1 MSRQSSL
8 RLWPEA
14 LKGQGQCLLRLTIIL
29 VILSIILALISAFWF
44 NRPGSISEKATLSNL
59 SRARRDIQH
68 DFSRLLDRLQKRQA
82 QFAAQALPSDPGARF
97 EFFRDK
103 NLNPALE
110 GVASFDEKLNPEVW
124 YGSVANLKP
133 LAASQDKFLAD
144 LLAGSFVI
152 QDKASAYLVSLKA
165 AGQNSYLAIF
175 ELLAFEPQFESSYL
189 RQYLRLKSLKKT
201 GADIDF
207 WEYYHETEAL
217 DRLFERNQD
226 AYLSQ
231 QREERE
237 SRTLYFPLRNEKG
250 KILATV
256 TLNSYRLEGQRL
268 NPDQIIKILAIVLAI
283 LALISFLF
291 WLGQPRTRSFWTGKP
306 VDWLLAIIGLI
317 AIRYLLLLLTAVKP
331 FIYWSVFS
339 PQEAGF
345 KTLGNLT
352 SSPGDIF
359 LTSLLIFFLGAVS
372 LKTLKNWAGPNSWSW
387 QQRLTSASNRH
398 KVLAILTG
406 TLLLV
411 LGFQVFI
418 WTLKKIVA
426 STSYNLIQYNF
437 GLAALL
443 IYFSLFLA
451 GLSFIFFPLLILRRI
466 FLTGWPGT
474 IFRVV
479 GLVSILLFGWL
490 AQLVFRPAG
499 WGSLQAVLF
508 LLMLYCLA
516 VLVRRPG
523 TYLVLALF
531 LIALVQ
537 FTFARNFT
545 TKKTRQ
551 LTQDV
556 LVHLVSS
563 QKTWAEM
570 ALKQSLLELQR
581 EIRDIDAFFR
591 YPADQ
596 DFARS
601 LWNKTYLA
609 RLNWN
614 SCLYLQSNDRK
625 VLSSFALN
633 MPIFADQTDDLE
645 VSVEPVYTEQ
655 YLEILGQERHF
666 LIGYQDFAIETEISG
681 RLVIWVS
688 LDPTLLPF
696 INTAN
701 PYFELLRLNTL
712 PSLQHFPVSLAIFDA
727 EGQPLFRQ
735 SQPVFSLT
743 PELRQKIKGQPAGLW
758 TLLNINGKNYHAY
771 CLTLGNDHFYAFYQ
785 PAESSRQLI
794 TGFLKL
800 FFLLMIFSFLLF
812 IPMAARRKE
821 WRPDLHSFSARVY
834 LAFFTVAIVPLFFF
848 IFFTQAMVE
857 RIFADRFVNEA
868 TSRAYFA
875 RSILYDFTSLPE
887 SAEQQPVDLPEDLVF
902 WISSTINN
910 DVNLYR
916 KGVFV
921 SSSRREFFE
930 TGILSDL
937 IDGEV
942 YSRIIF
948 GHQPLAV
955 SRKSFGQFSYQTLTI
970 PYQYRQEIYLLSL
983 PFPFERQEISQATG
997 ELLEFFIFSSIF
1009 FIGLIAFFASTI
1021 KRMIIIPINKLIS
1034 ATQEVGL
1041 GNLDVKVDHQAQDEL
1056 KSLIDGFNS
1065 MVENLK
1071 AHEKELAELSQKVAW
1086 AEMARRVAHEI
1097 KNPLTPI
1104 QLSAEHILKVH
1115 EDQHPEFDRILK
1127 ESISYIISEVENL
1140 RRIAQEFM
1148 TIARESDSHR
1158 EKFDLV
1164 KLVEELLEPYQS
1176 TLEGRI
1182 SIILKKSG
1190 EDFGLTADREKMKV
1204 AIRNLLINSI
1214 EAIKG
1219 KGQIEFTLEAQPE
1232 AIKLEIKDN
1241 GSGIPADILER
1252 VFDPY
1257 FSTKE
1262 KGTGLG
1268 LAICKRIV
1276 EENGGSIKIE
1286 SQPGLGTKVM
1296 LTFPRVVDHQS
1307 G

>member
-1 MSRQSSL
+1 MSRRPSL
-8 RLWPEA
+8 RFWPEA
-14 LKGQGQCLLRLTIIL
+14 LKGHEQRLLRLTIIL
-29 VILSIILALISAFWF
+29 VILSIILALISAFWV
-44 NRPGSISEKATLSNL
+44 NRPGSISEKAILSNL
-59 SRARRDIQH
+59 SRARESIQH
-68 DFSRLLDRLQKRQA
+68 DFSRFLDRLQKRQA

-97 EFFRDK
+97 EFFKHK
-103 NLNPALE
+103 NLNPDLE

-124 YGSVANLKP
+124 YGSVANLKSL
-133 LAASQDKFLAD
+133 LANQEKFLAD

-152 QDKASAYLVSLKA
+152 QDKASTYLVSLKA
-165 AGQNSYLAIF
+165 AGKNSYLAIF

-226 AYLSQ
+226 TYLSQ

-250 KILATV
+250 KIVATV

-268 NPDQIIKILAIVLAI
+268 NPDQLIKILAIILAI
-283 LALISFLF
+283 LALISLLF
-291 WLGQPRTRSFWTGKP
+291 WLGQDRTRSFWTSKP

-317 AIRYLLLLLTAVKP
+317 AIRYLLLLLTALKP
-331 FIYWSVFS
+331 FIYWPIFS
-339 PQEAGF
+339 PQEVGF

-359 LTSLLIFFLGAVS
+359 LTSLLIFFLGVAS
-372 LKTLKNWAGPNSWSW
+372 LKNLKNLARLNSW
-387 QQRLTSASNRH
+387 QQHLTSARNRH
-398 KVLAILTG
+398 KVLTVLTG

-411 LGFQVFI
+411 LGFQAFI
-418 WTLKKIVA
+418 WSLKKIVA

-437 GLAALL
+437 GLAPLL

-466 FLTGWPGT
+466 FSTGWPGT
-474 IFRVV
+474 TFRAV
-479 GLVSILLFGWL
+479 GLASVLLLGWL
-490 AQLVFRPAG
+490 AELVFRQAG

-516 VLVRRPG
+516 VLVKRQAA
-523 TYLVLALF
+523 YLVLSLF
-531 LIALVQ
+531 LMALVQ

-545 TKKTRQ
+545 ANKTRQ
-551 LTQDV
+551 LTQDI

-581 EIRDIDAFFR
+581 EIRDIDSFFH

-666 LIGYQDFAIETEISG
+666 LIGYQDFPVETEISG

-712 PSLQHFPVSLAIFDA
+712 PSLQHFPVSLAIFDT
-727 EGQPLFRQ
+727 EGQPLFHQ
-735 SQPVFSLT
+735 SQPAFSLA
-743 PELRQKIKGQPAGLW
+743 PELRQKIKGQPTGLW
-758 TLLNINGKNYHAY
+758 TLLNINGKNYQAY
-771 CLTLGNDHFYAFYQ
+771 CLTLDNDHFYAFYQ
-785 PAESSRQLI
+785 PSESSRQLI

-800 FFLLMIFSFLLF
+800 FFLFMIFSFLLF
-812 IPMAARRKE
+812 IPLAARRKE

-887 SAEQQPVDLPEDLVF
+887 SAEQQPAELPEDLVF

-970 PYQYRQEIYLLSL
+970 PYKYQQEIYLLSL

-1009 FIGLIAFFASTI
+1009 FIGLIAFFATTI
-1021 KRMIIIPINKLIS
+1021 KRMIIVPINKLIR
-1034 ATQEVGL
+1034 ATQEVSL

-1065 MVENLK
+1065 MVENLQ

-1164 KLVEELLEPYQS
+1164 ELVEELLEPYRS

-1182 SIILKKSG
+1182 RIILKKSG
-1190 EDFGLTADREKMKV
+1190 EDFRLNADREKIKV

-1219 KGQIEFTLEAQPE
+1219 KGQIEFTLEAEPE
-1232 AIKLEIKDN
+1232 VIRLEIKDN
-1241 GSGIPADILER
+1241 GNGIPADILER

-1276 EENGGSIKIE
+1276 EENGGAIKIE
-1286 SQPGLGTKVM
+1286 SQPGLGTKVR
-1296 LTFPRVVDHQS
+1296 LTFPRVADHQP

>member
-1 MSRQSSL
+1 MSHRSSL
-8 RLWPEA
+8 PFWPEA
-14 LKGQGQCLLRLTIIL
+14 LKGRDHRLLRLALITG
-29 VILSIILALISAFWF
+29 VFSIILALISLFWI
-44 NRPGSISEKATLSNL
+44 NRSDSISEKATLSNL
-59 SRARRDIQH
+59 SRARQDIQH
-68 DFSRLLDRLQKRQA
+68 DFSRLLDRLHKRQVQFTA
-82 QFAAQALPSDPGARF
+82 QVLPADPEARF
-97 EFFRDK
+97 EFFKDK
-103 NLNPALE
+103 DLDPALE
-110 GVASFDEKLNPEVW
+110 GVASFDETLNPEVW
-124 YGSVANLKP
+124 YGSVANLKT
-133 LAASQDKFLAD
+133 LLTNKEKFLAD
-144 LLAGSFVI
+144 LLVGSFVI
-152 QDKASAYLVSLKA
+152 QDKASTYLVSLKA
-165 AGQNSYLAIF
+165 VGQNSYLAIF
-175 ELLAFEPQFESSYL
+175 ELLAFEPQFQSTYL
-189 RQYLRLKSLKKT
+189 RQHVRLKSLKKA

-207 WEYYHETEAL
+207 WEYSHETEAL
-217 DRLFERNQD
+217 DRLFERHQD

-268 NPDQIIKILAIVLAI
+268 NPDELVKILAVILGI
-283 LALISFLF
+283 LALIFFLF
-291 WLGQPRTRSFWTGKP
+291 WLGRGQARSFWTSKLTS
-306 VDWLLAIIGLI
+306 WLLALVGLM
-317 AIRYLLLLLTAVKP
+317 ALRYLFSLLIRLKP
-331 FIYWSVFS
+331 FIYWPIFS

-352 SSPGDIF
+352 NSPGDIF
-359 LTSLLIFFLGAVS
+359 LTSLFIFFLAVAS
-372 LKTLKNWAGPNSWSW
+372 YKSFKKWPGFIPW
-387 QQRLTSASNRH
+387 QQHLKSARDRH
-398 KVLAILTG
+398 KVLTILVG

-411 LGFQVFI
+411 LGFQAFI
-418 WTLKKIVA
+418 WSLKKIVA
-426 STSYNLIQYNF
+426 SASFNLIQYNF
-437 GLAALL
+437 GLAPLL

-451 GLSFIFFPLLILRRI
+451 GFSFIFFPLLIFRRI
-466 FLTGWPGT
+466 FLTSLT
-474 IFRVV
+474 RTTFRIV
-479 GLVSILLFGWL
+479 GLVSILLGEWL
-490 AQLVFRPAG
+490 VQLVFRPAG
-499 WGSLQAVLF
+499 LGFFQAVLF

-516 VLVRRPG
+516 VFVKRPA
-523 TYLVLALF
+523 TYLVLSLF
-531 LIALVQ
+531 LMSLIQ

-545 TKKTRQ
+545 VNRTKQ
-551 LTQDV
+551 LTQDI

-581 EIRDIDAFFR
+581 EIRDIDSFFR
-591 YPADQ
+591 HPADQ

-614 SCLYLQSNDRK
+614 SCLYLQSDDRK

-645 VSVEPVYTEQ
+645 VSIEPVYTEQ

-666 LIGYQDFAIETEISG
+666 LIGYQDFVSDTEISG

-712 PSLQHFPVSLAIFDA
+712 PSLQHFPISLAIFDA
-727 EGQPLFRQ
+727 EGQPLFHQ
-735 SQPVFSLT
+735 SQPSFSLS
-743 PELRQKIKGQPAGLW
+743 PELRQRIKGQPAGIW
-758 TLLNINGKNYHAY
+758 TLLQVNDRDYRAY
-771 CLTLGNDHFYAFYQ
+771 CLTLDNDHIYAFYQ
-785 PAESSRQLI
+785 PTESDRRLI

-800 FFLLMIFSFLLF
+800 FFLFLIFSFLLF
-812 IPMAARRKE
+812 IPIAARRKE
-821 WRPDLHSFSARVY
+821 LRPDLHSFSARVY
-834 LAFFTVAIVPLFFF
+834 VAFFTVAIVPLFFF

-857 RIFADRFVNEA
+857 RIIADRFVNEA

-887 SAEQQPVDLPEDLVF
+887 SAEQQPTELPEDLVF

-916 KGVFV
+916 QGVFL

-942 YSRIIF
+942 YSRIVF
-948 GHQPLAV
+948 GQQPLAV

-970 PYQYRQEIYLLSL
+970 PYKYRQELYLLSL

-1009 FIGLIAFFASTI
+1009 FIGLIAFFATTI
-1021 KRMIIIPINKLIS
+1021 KRMIIIPINKLIR

-1071 AHEKELAELSQKVAW
+1071 GHEKELAELSQKVAW
-1086 AEMARRVAHEI
+1086 ADMARRVAHEI

-1115 EDQHPEFDRILK
+1115 QDKHPEFDRILK

-1148 TIARESDSHR
+1148 TIARESDLHR

-1164 KLVEELLEPYQS
+1164 DLVGELLEPYRS

-1182 SIILKKSG
+1182 NIILKKSG
-1190 EDFGLTADREKMKV
+1190 DDFTLNADREKIKV

-1219 KGQIEFTLEAQPE
+1219 KGQIEFRLEAQPE
-1232 AIKLEIKDN
+1232 AIRLEIKDN
-1241 GSGIPADILER
+1241 GNGIPADILEH

-1286 SQPGLGTKVM
+1286 SQPGVGTRVR
-1296 LTFPRVVDHQS
+1296 LTFPRAADNQS

>member
-1 MSRQSSL
+1 VGFRF
-8 RLWPEA
+8 WPSA
-14 LKGQGQCLLRLTIIL
+14 LKGREHRLLQLAIVL
-29 VILSIILALISAFWF
+29 GCLSIILVLSSFFWF
-44 NRPGSISEKATLSNL
+44 NQQPSSSEKAIPSNL
-59 SRARRDIQH
+59 NQARREIHH
-68 DFSRLLDRLQKRQA
+68 DFSRLLELLQKRQIQLSA
-82 QFAAQALPSDPGARF
+82 RTLPEDLWTRF
-97 EFFRDK
+97 EFFKRSD
-103 NLNPALE
+103 LNPALE
-110 GVASFDEKLNPEVW
+110 GVASLDEKLNLEVW
-124 YGSVANLKP
+124 YGNV
-133 LAASQDKFLAD
+133 AD
-144 LLAGSFVI
+144 LKTSLPDLEKYLTDILAGSFVI
-152 QDKASAYLVSLKA
+152 QDRASTYLVSLKPVA
-165 AGQNSYLAIF
+165 QNSYLAIF
-175 ELLAFEPQFESSYL
+175 ELLAFQPQFQSTYL
-189 RQYLRLKSLKKT
+189 HQYIRLRSISKT

-207 WEYYHETEAL
+207 WEYSHETEAL

-231 QREERE
+231 QREEQE
-237 SRTLYFPLRNEKG
+237 SRTLYFPLRNEKS

-256 TLNSYRLEGQRL
+256 TLNSFRLEGQKLTLNQLVRL
-268 NPDQIIKILAIVLAI
+268 LTIILAI
-283 LALISFLF
+283 LALTFLLF
-291 WLGQPRTRSFWTGKP
+291 WLGHDKPRSLWASKLADG
-306 VDWLLAIIGLI
+306 LLASVALL
-317 AIRYLLLLLTAVKP
+317 AIRYLLAILAELRP
-331 FIYWSVFS
+331 FVYWPVFS
-339 PQEAGF
+339 PREAGF
-345 KTLGNLT
+345 KTIGNLT

-359 LTSLLIFFLGAVS
+359 LTYLFIFFLVVLS
-372 LKTLKNWAGPNSWSW
+372 IKPLKARLS
-387 QQRLTSASNRH
+387 LTSRH
-398 KVLAILTG
+398 TRTESVNNKHKILIIMAG
-406 TLLLV
+406 AFLFV
-411 LGFQVFI
+411 LGFQAFI
-418 WTLKKIVA
+418 WSLKKIVA
-426 STSYNLIQYNF
+426 GTSFNLLQYNF
-437 GLAALL
+437 NLASIL
-443 IYFSLFLA
+443 IYLSLFLA
-451 GLSFIFFPLLILRRI
+451 GLSFIFFPLLILRKI
-466 FLTGWPGT
+466 FSTGWVRT
-474 IFRVV
+474 IFW
-479 GLVSILLFGWL
+479 GASLASILIFQFIAWL
-490 AQLVFRPAG
+490 IIKPAG
-499 WGSLQAVLF
+499 LKLAWQILLLLLLFFLSVLF
-508 LLMLYCLA
+508 KRRAGYILLS
-516 VLVRRPG
+516 
-523 TYLVLALF
+523 LF

-537 FTFARNFT
+537 FTSVRSLTATR
-545 TKKTRQ
+545 TRQ
-551 LTQDV
+551 LTENV

-581 EIRDIDAFFR
+581 QIRDIHSFFR
-591 YPADQ
+591 HPADR

-601 LWNKTYLA
+601 LWNKTFLA

-625 VLSSFALN
+625 VLSSFSLN
-633 MPIFADQTDDLE
+633 MPIFAEQTDDLE
-645 VSVEPVYTEQ
+645 MSVEPVYTEQ

-666 LIGYQDFAIETEISG
+666 LIGYQDFTADNGASG

-712 PSLQHFPVSLAIFDA
+712 PSLQHFPVSLAIFDS
-727 EGQPLFRQ
+727 EGQPLFN
-735 SQPVFSLT
+735 QPQPAFSIE
-743 PELRQKIKGQPAGLW
+743 PELRQKIKEQPSGLW
-758 TLLNINGKNYHAY
+758 TVLHLNSQGYRAY
-771 CLTLGNDHFYAFYQ
+771 CLTLDDGHFYAFYQ
-785 PAESSRQLI
+785 PPESSRRLI

-800 FFLLMIFSFLLF
+800 FFLFIIFSLLLL
-812 IPMAARRKE
+812 IPLAARRRE
-821 WRPDLHSFSARVY
+821 WRPDLRSFSARVY
-834 LAFFTVAIVPLFFF
+834 VAFFTVALVPLFFF
-848 IFFTQAMVE
+848 IFFTQTMVE

-875 RSILYDFTSLPE
+875 RSILYDFTSLQE
-887 SAEQQPVDLPEDLVF
+887 SAEQQPAGLPEDLVF
-902 WISSTINN
+902 WISATLNN

-916 KGVFV
+916 QGLFL

-942 YSRIIF
+942 YSRIIY
-948 GHQPLAV
+948 GHQPLVV

-970 PYQYRQEIYLLSL
+970 PYNYQQDVYLLSL
-983 PFPFERQEISQATG
+983 PFPFERQEISKATG

-1021 KRMIIIPINKLIS
+1021 KRMIIIPINKLIR

-1056 KSLIDGFNS
+1056 KGLIDGFNT

-1071 AHEKELAELSQKVAW
+1071 GHEKELAELSQKVAW

-1115 EDQHPEFDRILK
+1115 EDQHPEFDRILR

-1148 TIARESDSHR
+1148 TVARESDTHL
-1158 EKFDLV
+1158 EKFDLAN
-1164 KLVEELLEPYQS
+1164 LVEELVEPYQS

-1182 SIILKKSG
+1182 PITLKKSG
-1190 EDFGLTADREKMKV
+1190 DDFILNGDREKVKV

-1219 KGQIEFTLEAQPE
+1219 KGQIEFILKSSPE
-1232 AIKLEIKDN
+1232 AIRLEIKDS
-1241 GSGIPADILER
+1241 GAGIPADIAEHI
-1252 VFDPY
+1252 FEPY

-1286 SQPGLGTKVM
+1286 SRSGQGTTVIM
-1296 LTFPRVVDHQS
+1296 AFLRVADNQA